1 MKYLLLIPAIIF
13 FVLFTAWPIEKVIE
27 LSFLKTNFITT
38 KFIGFDNYF
47 NALTDSDFIL
57 SVLNSLF
64 YCFLMI
70 PGQLFLG
77 LGSAFLIFKLSKKW
91 QDVSRII
98 FYIPVLAAGIII
110 AQIWRWIFHM
120 NGLFNW
126 IIGLFRIQSINYFGD
141 WYIAI
146 PSIAFIVI
154 VSSFGSNTI
163 IFLAAMQ
170 SIDKAL
176 FEAAEID
183 GASWRQTKYKI
194 IIPMIMPT
202 IGLVILLTMIA
213 SFGIFETIYSLSPQ
227 NYAATTTYDIYR
239 TGFLF
244 SKYGLASAEAMI
256 FLIIILTLSLVKN
269 RIEKGVEK

>member
-1 MKYLLLIPAIIF
+1 M
-13 FVLFTAWPIEKVIE
+13 
-27 LSFLKTNFITT
+27 KTNFITT

-47 NALTDSDFIL
+47 NAFTDSNFII
-57 SVLNSLF
+57 SILNSLF
-64 YCFLMI
+64 YCILMV

-126 IIGLFRIQSINYFGD
+126 IIGLFGIMPINYFGE
-141 WYIAI
+141 WYSAI
-146 PSIAFIVI
+146 PSVAFIVI
-154 VSSFGSNTI
+154 VSSFGANTI

-170 SIDKAL
+170 SIDKSL
-176 FEAAEID
+176 FEAANID
-183 GASWRQTKYKI
+183 GASWWQIKYRI

-202 IGLVILLTMIA
+202 IGLVTLLTIIA
-213 SFGIFETIYSLSPQ
+213 SFGIFETIYSLVPQ
-227 NYAATTTYDIYR
+227 SYSATTTYSIYR
-239 TGFLF
+239 SGFLF
-244 SKYGLASAEAMI
+244 SKYGLASAESII
-256 FLIIILTLSLVKN
+256 FLFIILSLSLIKN
-269 RIEKGVEK
+269 RIEKHD